1 MAYERLRSPAVDRLF
16 DAILG
21 LKDREEC
28 YRFFYDLCT
37 IGEIRTMAHRLR
49 AAEMLAAGATYE
61 EIQGATGM
69 SSATV
74 SRIRRFLEFGADGY
88 VMVLERLAALGSV
101 AWAASGDDGAG
112 RGAGDAPGAGAG
124 GGDAAGDGA
133 GGGVGGAP
141 GDDAGGGDA
150 AGVGGDGAAGDG
162 AGAPGNSGEAGAAG

>member
-21 LKDREEC
+21 LRDREEC

-74 SRIRRFLEFGADGY
+74 SRIRRFLEYGADGY
-88 VMVLERLAALGSV
+88 VMVLERLAERDKQAQGAGDPADSD
-101 AWAASGDDGAG
+101 ASGDLDGAG
-112 RGAGDAPGAGAG
+112 S
-124 GGDAAGDGA
+124 
-133 GGGVGGAP
+133 P
-141 GDDAGGGDA
+141 GD
-150 AGVGGDGAAGDG
+150 
-162 AGAPGNSGEAGAAG
+162 SS

>member
-1 MAYERLRSPAVDRLF
+1 MDRLF

-21 LKDREEC
+21 LQDRDEC

-74 SRIRRFLEFGADGY
+74 SRIRRFLEYGADGY
-88 VMVLERLAALGSV
+88 LMVLERLAEQ
-101 AWAASGDDGAG
+101 
-112 RGAGDAPGAGAG
+112 
-124 GGDAAGDGA
+124 
-133 GGGVGGAP
+133 
-141 GDDAGGGDA
+141 
-150 AGVGGDGAAGDG
+150 DGAAQDR
-162 AGAPGNSGEAGAAG
+162 AGQEADEAGDYADEAGSATP

>member
-21 LKDREEC
+21 LRDREEC

-74 SRIRRFLEFGADGY
+74 SRIRRSLEYGADVY
-88 VMVLERLAALGSV
+88 VMSSECMAERDMTATV
-101 AWAASGDDGAG
+101 
-112 RGAGDAPGAGAG
+112 AGDH
-124 GGDAAGDGA
+124 
-133 GGGVGGAP
+133 V
-141 GDDAGGGDA
+141 
-150 AGVGGDGAAGDG
+150 
-162 AGAPGNSGEAGAAG
+162 E